1 MCRLSWNLGTSTSWN
16 PQGQS
21 RPVMGLL
28 YLYCKH
34 NELYVPFQDRKNLNI
49 FTADV
54 SIHVNSPC
62 RCTLPQILPVSN
74 DSHLSLTYPQRYP
87 LPENYLSKYL
97 LISSASLNPLQWMC
111 LVKKGPVTGLEWPR
125 GFQEVNL
132 LAPELFF
139 LILAHP
145 FTALDRWI
153 LCTTVWRKELL
164 NVFISQLFNYLRAL
178 FE

>member
-1 MCRLSWNLGTSTSWN
+1 
-16 PQGQS
+16 
-21 RPVMGLL
+21 
-28 YLYCKH
+28 
-34 NELYVPFQDRKNLNI
+34 
-49 FTADV
+49 
-54 SIHVNSPC
+54 
-62 RCTLPQILPVSN
+62 
-74 DSHLSLTYPQRYP
+74 
-87 LPENYLSKYL
+87 
-97 LISSASLNPLQWMC
+97 MC